1 MTYIDR
7 MTNHHLS
14 IYGFLVDKSSPLDG
28 GLISRAP
35 KGDGGLN
42 SRACFRIL
50 MVEHLKVLNSR
61 APTGPH
67 HRNGEP
73 LPVLSLT
80 VEPLPVLHLLFEELG
95 PSLIGGTGRGTF
107 QPGCGM
113 RKSVTKRAKRN
124 RRVQI
129 QARLNLLPPIPR
141 QTWFLVL
148 GTAVR
153 RNMHSEAH
161 SFMPLLELGE
171 RKNFS
176 FFPYWFPEETPSFR
190 AVSMSPPFIRGSCLH
205 PSRSK

>member
-1 MTYIDR
+1 M
-7 MTNHHLS
+7 
-14 IYGFLVDKSSPLDG
+14 VEP
-28 GLISRAP
+28 P
-35 KGDGGLN
+35 KGSL
-42 SRACFRIL
+42 SVEHLKVL
-50 MVEHLKVLNSR
+50 MVEHLKVMAALSV
-61 APTGPH
+61 
-67 HRNGEP
+67 EP
-73 LPVLSLT
+73 AYASLSVEPPKGSLT

>member
-1 MTYIDR
+1 
-7 MTNHHLS
+7 
-14 IYGFLVDKSSPLDG
+14 
-28 GLISRAP
+28 
-35 KGDGGLN
+35 
-42 SRACFRIL
+42 
-50 MVEHLKVLNSR
+50 MVEHLKVLDSR